1 MNVGF
6 TFSVVSL
13 FYSILLTIIFFSK
26 ERLITLENK
35 VYSWAIIANLIGI
48 ILAISSYFL
57 ILRVD
62 ELPII
67 NIIIAKGYLI
77 YLLSYISILTL
88 YVLLISSNKLKE
100 EKSNYF
106 DKCFNIVFILLL
118 IFSFIIIVLPI
129 YFYHKGNVVYTYGPS
144 ANVVY
149 LISLIYIFVW
159 IIFMLRQYQHLKSK
173 KYLPLFSFI
182 SIGTVVMIIQKLNPG
197 LLLMTA
203 METFVTFLM
212 YFTIENP
219 DIKMIDELTKAKT
232 LVEKNN
238 NDKSI
243 FIFNTTQQIR
253 NPLNMIEQ
261 KTEQILDY
269 NLEEEVKEKILDIRT
284 CEQRISY
291 ILRGVM
297 DVSTI
302 DAKNIKI
309 VNNQYKIGNILTEI
323 KIRAKKEAEK
333 KGLEFRT
340 SIDEG
345 MPEELYGDSIRLKQI
360 INGIVSN
367 AIKYTDKGFVELD
380 VNSIVSFDICRLII
394 SVKDSGIGVNA
405 DKINKL
411 FQSKEDIELD
421 KVEGSDIT
429 LEVAKKMINLIGGTI
444 TVRSEK
450 GRGSEFTIIVDQK
463 IKTEEN
469 KIKDIVDEYKNL
481 NNKKKIMIVTDNEKD
496 KEIYNRF
503 FSKNVILE
511 IAENGEV
518 CLNKIRSGENYDLIL
533 INEKLKKLEA
543 YQIINKLK
551 KLKIQ
556 NNKVIILTDNK
567 DKEKDLITAGYLA
580 LSKDYTKDKFMKK
593 INGFLD
599 INKGL

>member
-35 VYSWAIIANLIGI
+35 VYSWAIIANLIGV

-88 YVLLISSNKLKE
+88 YVLLISSNKPKE
-100 EKSNYF
+100 EKNNYF

-269 NLEEEVKEKILDIRT
+269 NLEEEVKEKVLDIRT

-367 AIKYTDKGFVELD
+367 AIKYTEKGFVELD

-421 KVEGSDIT
+421 KVEESDIT

-444 TVRSEK
+444 TVRSER

-496 KEIYNRF
+496 KEIYNRL

-511 IAENGEV
+511 IAENGES

-533 INEKLKKLEA
+533 INEKLKKLDA

-567 DKEKDLITAGYLA
+567 DKEKNLITAGYLA
-580 LSKDYTKDKFMKK
+580 LSKDYIKDKFMEK
-593 INGFLD
+593 INKFLD

>member
-269 NLEEEVKEKILDIRT
+269 NLEEEVKEKVLDIRT

-291 ILRGVM
+291 ILRGIM

>member
-1 MNVGF
+1 MNELQLPLCAF
-6 TFSVVSL
+6 FFSA
-13 FYSILLTIIFFSK
+13 LLCIVFFSK
-26 ERLITLENK
+26 ERLNLIENK
-35 VYSWAIIANLIGI
+35 LYSVMIVTG
-48 ILAISSYFL
+48 
-57 ILRVD
+57 
-62 ELPII
+62 
-67 NIIIAKGYLI
+67 
-77 YLLSYISILTL
+77 LLDS
-88 YVLLISSNKLKE
+88 
-100 EKSNYF
+100 
-106 DKCFNIVFILLL
+106 
-118 IFSFIIIVLPI
+118 IIIVLERILVISGNINDITPTI
-129 YFYHKGNVVYTYGPS
+129 YLVLQITNKLDFLVLIILTTCAFLYTLLITYPKVKPNINKWIKS
-144 ANVVY
+144 TFLLDAIVY
-149 LISLIYIFVW
+149 LIILFSDVHLITYNNIISVSGSAIVITYVLGGLYLIISMLMAIVNIKRLTRRHIPIMSAIFMFTFLIFVFRNNPY
-159 IIFMLRQYQHLKSK
+159 IMV
-173 KYLPLFSFI
+173 I
-182 SIGTVVMIIQKLNPG
+182 SIIIAFANY
-197 LLLMTA
+197 
-203 METFVTFLM
+203 LM

-219 DIKMIDELTKAKT
+219 DIKMIDELTKAKI

-269 NLEEEVKEKILDIRT
+269 NLEEEVKEKVLDIRT

-367 AIKYTDKGFVELD
+367 AIKYTEKGFVELD

-421 KVEGSDIT
+421 KVEESDIT

-444 TVRSEK
+444 TVRSER

-481 NNKKKIMIVTDNEKD
+481 NNKKKIMIVTDNDADRTSFIKKIGDNVNLIFAMSSQECLEKVRN
-496 KEIYNRF
+496 KEDF
-503 FSKNVILE
+503 
-511 IAENGEV
+511 
-518 CLNKIRSGENYDLIL
+518 DLI
-533 INEKLKKLEA
+533 IIKEKMDKLDALKTIVKLNA
-543 YQIINKLK
+543 IKGFNT
-551 KLKIQ
+551 
-556 NNKVIILTDNK
+556 KVIIMADSVEASKNLK
-567 DKEKDLITAGYLA
+567 MHGYDTILNNISSSE
-580 LSKDYTKDKFMKK
+580 LKK
-593 INGFLD
+593 I
-599 INKGL
+599 IK

>member
-269 NLEEEVKEKILDIRT
+269 NLEEEVKEKVLDIRT

-291 ILRGVM
+291 ILRGIM

-309 VNNQYKIGNILTEI
+309 VSNQYKIGNILTEI

-481 NNKKKIMIVTDNEKD
+481 NNKKKIMIVTDNDAD
-496 KEIYNRF
+496 KTSFIKKIGDDVNLVFAMSGQEC
-503 FSKNVILE
+503 LE
-511 IAENGEV
+511 
-518 CLNKIRSGENYDLIL
+518 KIRNKEDFDLI
-533 INEKLKKLEA
+533 IIKEKMDKLDALKTIAKLDA
-543 YQIINKLK
+543 IKGFNT
-551 KLKIQ
+551 
-556 NNKVIILTDNK
+556 KVIIMADSVETSKKLNMH
-567 DKEKDLITAGYLA
+567 GYDTILNNISSSE
-580 LSKDYTKDKFMKK
+580 LKK
-593 INGFLD
+593 I
-599 INKGL
+599 IK

>member
-88 YVLLISSNKLKE
+88 YVLLISSNKPKE
-100 EKSNYF
+100 EKNNYF

-269 NLEEEVKEKILDIRT
+269 NLEEEVKEKVLDIRT

-367 AIKYTDKGFVELD
+367 AIKYTEKGFVELD

-421 KVEGSDIT
+421 KVEESDIT

-444 TVRSEK
+444 TVRSER

-496 KEIYNRF
+496 KEIYNRL

-511 IAENGEV
+511 IAENGEI

-533 INEKLKKLEA
+533 INEKLKKLDA

-567 DKEKDLITAGYLA
+567 DKEKNLITAGYLA
-580 LSKDYTKDKFMKK
+580 LSKDYIKDKFMEK
-593 INGFLD
+593 INKFLD

>member
-291 ILRGVM
+291 ILRGIM

-367 AIKYTDKGFVELD
+367 AIKYTEKGFVELD

-421 KVEGSDIT
+421 KVEESDIT

-444 TVRSEK
+444 TVRSER

>member
-1 MNVGF
+1 
-6 TFSVVSL
+6 
-13 FYSILLTIIFFSK
+13 
-26 ERLITLENK
+26 
-35 VYSWAIIANLIGI
+35 
-48 ILAISSYFL
+48 
-57 ILRVD
+57 
-62 ELPII
+62 
-67 NIIIAKGYLI
+67 
-77 YLLSYISILTL
+77 
-88 YVLLISSNKLKE
+88 
-100 EKSNYF
+100 
-106 DKCFNIVFILLL
+106 
-118 IFSFIIIVLPI
+118 
-129 YFYHKGNVVYTYGPS
+129 
-144 ANVVY
+144 
-149 LISLIYIFVW
+149 
-159 IIFMLRQYQHLKSK
+159 MLRQYQHLKSK

-253 NPLNMIEQ
+253 NPLNMMEQ

-269 NLEEEVKEKILDIRT
+269 NLEEEVKEKVLDIRT

-367 AIKYTDKGFVELD
+367 AIKYTEKGFVELD

-421 KVEGSDIT
+421 KVEESDIT

-444 TVRSEK
+444 TVRSER

-481 NNKKKIMIVTDNEKD
+481 NNKKKIMIVTDTDADRASFIKKIGD
-496 KEIYNRF
+496 
-503 FSKNVILE
+503 NVNLIFAMSGQE
-511 IAENGEV
+511 
-518 CLNKIRSGENYDLIL
+518 CLKKIRNKEYFDLI
-533 INEKLKKLEA
+533 IIKEKMDKLDALKTIAKLND
-543 YQIINKLK
+543 IKGFNT
-551 KLKIQ
+551 
-556 NNKVIILTDNK
+556 KVIIMTDNVEASK
-567 DKEKDLITAGYLA
+567 NLKIHGYDTILNNISSSE
-580 LSKDYTKDKFMKK
+580 LKK
-593 INGFLD
+593 I
-599 INKGL
+599 IK

>member
-1 MNVGF
+1 MNELQLPLCAF
-6 TFSVVSL
+6 FFSA
-13 FYSILLTIIFFSK
+13 LLCIVFFSK
-26 ERLITLENK
+26 ERLNLIENK
-35 VYSWAIIANLIGI
+35 LYSVMIVTGLLDSIII
-48 ILAISSYFL
+48 ILERILVISGNINDVTPTIYLVLQITNKLDFLVLIILTTCAFLYTLLITYPKVKPNINKWIKSTFLLDAIVYL
-57 ILRVD
+57 IILFSDVY
-62 ELPII
+62 LITYNNIISVSGSAIVITYVLGGLYLIVSMLMAII
-67 NIIIAKGYLI
+67 NIKRLTRRHIPIMSAIFMFTFLIFIFRNNPYIMVISIIIAFA
-77 YLLSYISILTL
+77 
-88 YVLLISSNKLKE
+88 
-100 EKSNYF
+100 NY
-106 DKCFNIVFILLL
+106 
-118 IFSFIIIVLPI
+118 
-129 YFYHKGNVVYTYGPS
+129 
-144 ANVVY
+144 
-149 LISLIYIFVW
+149 
-159 IIFMLRQYQHLKSK
+159 
-173 KYLPLFSFI
+173 
-182 SIGTVVMIIQKLNPG
+182 
-197 LLLMTA
+197 
-203 METFVTFLM
+203 LM

-269 NLEEEVKEKILDIRT
+269 NLEEEVKEKVLDIRT

-291 ILRGVM
+291 ILRGIM

-309 VNNQYKIGNILTEI
+309 VSNQYKIGNILTEI

-481 NNKKKIMIVTDNEKD
+481 NNKKKIMIVTDNDAD
-496 KEIYNRF
+496 KTSFIKKIGDDVNLVFAMSGQEC
-503 FSKNVILE
+503 LE
-511 IAENGEV
+511 
-518 CLNKIRSGENYDLIL
+518 KIRNKEDFDLI
-533 INEKLKKLEA
+533 IIKEKMDKLDALKTIAKLDA
-543 YQIINKLK
+543 IKGFNT
-551 KLKIQ
+551 
-556 NNKVIILTDNK
+556 KVIIMADSVETSKKLNMH
-567 DKEKDLITAGYLA
+567 GYDTILNNISSSE
-580 LSKDYTKDKFMKK
+580 LKK
-593 INGFLD
+593 I
-599 INKGL
+599 IK

>member
-88 YVLLISSNKLKE
+88 YVLLISSNKPKE
-100 EKSNYF
+100 EKNNYF

-269 NLEEEVKEKILDIRT
+269 NLEEEVKEKVLDIRT

-367 AIKYTDKGFVELD
+367 AIKYTEKGFVELD

-421 KVEGSDIT
+421 KVEESDIT

-444 TVRSEK
+444 TVRSER

-481 NNKKKIMIVTDNEKD
+481 NNKKKIMIVTDTDADRASFIKKIGD
-496 KEIYNRF
+496 
-503 FSKNVILE
+503 NVNLIFAMSGQE
-511 IAENGEV
+511 
-518 CLNKIRSGENYDLIL
+518 CLKKIRNKEYFDLI
-533 INEKLKKLEA
+533 IIKEKMDKLDALKTIAKLND
-543 YQIINKLK
+543 IKGFNT
-551 KLKIQ
+551 
-556 NNKVIILTDNK
+556 KVIIMTDNVEASK
-567 DKEKDLITAGYLA
+567 NLKIHGYDTILNNISSSE
-580 LSKDYTKDKFMKK
+580 LKK
-593 INGFLD
+593 I
-599 INKGL
+599 IK

>member
-1 MNVGF
+1 MNELQLPLCAF
-6 TFSVVSL
+6 FFSA
-13 FYSILLTIIFFSK
+13 LLCIVFFSK
-26 ERLITLENK
+26 ERLNLIENK
-35 VYSWAIIANLIGI
+35 LYSVMIVTG
-48 ILAISSYFL
+48 
-57 ILRVD
+57 
-62 ELPII
+62 
-67 NIIIAKGYLI
+67 
-77 YLLSYISILTL
+77 LLDS
-88 YVLLISSNKLKE
+88 
-100 EKSNYF
+100 
-106 DKCFNIVFILLL
+106 
-118 IFSFIIIVLPI
+118 IIIVLERILVISGNINDVTPI
-129 YFYHKGNVVYTYGPS
+129 IYLVLQITNKLDFLVLIILTTCAFLYTLLITYPKVKPNINKWIKS
-144 ANVVY
+144 TFLLDAIVY
-149 LISLIYIFVW
+149 LIILFSDVHLITYNNIISVSGSA
-159 IIFMLRQYQHLKSK
+159 IVITYVLGGLYLIISMLMAIVNIKRLTRRHIPIMSAIFMFIFLIFIFRNNPYIMV
-173 KYLPLFSFI
+173 I
-182 SIGTVVMIIQKLNPG
+182 SIIIAFANY
-197 LLLMTA
+197 
-203 METFVTFLM
+203 LM

-269 NLEEEVKEKILDIRT
+269 NLEEEVKEKVLDIRT

-367 AIKYTDKGFVELD
+367 AIKYTEKGFVELD

-394 SVKDSGIGVNA
+394 AVEDSGIGVNA

-421 KVEGSDIT
+421 KVEESDIT

-444 TVRSEK
+444 TVRSER

-496 KEIYNRF
+496 KEIYNRL

-511 IAENGEV
+511 IAENGEI

-533 INEKLKKLEA
+533 INEKLKKLDA

-567 DKEKDLITAGYLA
+567 DKEKSLITAGYLA
-580 LSKDYTKDKFMKK
+580 LSKDYTKDKFMEK
-593 INGFLD
+593 INKFLD

>member
-1 MNVGF
+1 MNELQLPLCAF
-6 TFSVVSL
+6 FFSA
-13 FYSILLTIIFFSK
+13 LLCIVFFSK
-26 ERLITLENK
+26 ERLNLIENK
-35 VYSWAIIANLIGI
+35 LYSVMIVTG
-48 ILAISSYFL
+48 
-57 ILRVD
+57 
-62 ELPII
+62 
-67 NIIIAKGYLI
+67 
-77 YLLSYISILTL
+77 LLDS
-88 YVLLISSNKLKE
+88 
-100 EKSNYF
+100 
-106 DKCFNIVFILLL
+106 
-118 IFSFIIIVLPI
+118 IIIVLERILVISGNINDVTPI
-129 YFYHKGNVVYTYGPS
+129 IYLVLQITNKLDFLVLIILTTCAFLYTLLITYSKVKPNINKWIKS
-144 ANVVY
+144 TFLLDAIVY
-149 LISLIYIFVW
+149 LIILFSDVHLITYNNIISVSGSA
-159 IIFMLRQYQHLKSK
+159 IVITYVLGGLYLIISMLMAIVNIKRLTRRHIPIMSAIFMFTFLIFIFRNNPYIMV
-173 KYLPLFSFI
+173 I
-182 SIGTVVMIIQKLNPG
+182 SIIIAFANY
-197 LLLMTA
+197 
-203 METFVTFLM
+203 LM

-269 NLEEEVKEKILDIRT
+269 NLEEEVKEKVLDIRT

-367 AIKYTDKGFVELD
+367 AIKYTEKGFVELD

-421 KVEGSDIT
+421 KVEESDIT

-444 TVRSEK
+444 TVRSER

-496 KEIYNRF
+496 KEIYNRL

-511 IAENGEV
+511 IAENGEI

-533 INEKLKKLEA
+533 INEKLKKLDA

-567 DKEKDLITAGYLA
+567 DKEKNLITAGYLA
-580 LSKDYTKDKFMKK
+580 LSKDYTKDKFMEK
-593 INGFLD
+593 INKFLD

>member
-1 MNVGF
+1 MNELQLPLCAF
-6 TFSVVSL
+6 FFSA
-13 FYSILLTIIFFSK
+13 LLCIVFFSK
-26 ERLITLENK
+26 ERLNLIENK
-35 VYSWAIIANLIGI
+35 LYSVMIVTG
-48 ILAISSYFL
+48 
-57 ILRVD
+57 
-62 ELPII
+62 
-67 NIIIAKGYLI
+67 
-77 YLLSYISILTL
+77 LLDS
-88 YVLLISSNKLKE
+88 
-100 EKSNYF
+100 
-106 DKCFNIVFILLL
+106 
-118 IFSFIIIVLPI
+118 IIIVLERILVISGNINDITPTI
-129 YFYHKGNVVYTYGPS
+129 YLVLQITNKLDFLVLIILTTCAFLYTLLITYPKVKPNINKWIKS
-144 ANVVY
+144 TFLLDAIVY
-149 LISLIYIFVW
+149 LIILFSDVHLITYNNIISVSGSAIVITYVLGGLYLIISMLMAIVNIKRLTRRHIPIMSAIFMFTFLIFVFRNNPY
-159 IIFMLRQYQHLKSK
+159 IMV
-173 KYLPLFSFI
+173 I
-182 SIGTVVMIIQKLNPG
+182 SIIIAFANY
-197 LLLMTA
+197 
-203 METFVTFLM
+203 LM

-367 AIKYTDKGFVELD
+367 AIKYTEKGFVELD

-421 KVEGSDIT
+421 KVEESDIT

-444 TVRSEK
+444 TVRSER

-481 NNKKKIMIVTDNEKD
+481 NNKKKIMIVTDNDADRTSFIKKIGDNVNLIFAMSSQECLEKVRN
-496 KEIYNRF
+496 KEDF
-503 FSKNVILE
+503 
-511 IAENGEV
+511 
-518 CLNKIRSGENYDLIL
+518 DLI
-533 INEKLKKLEA
+533 IIKEKMDKLDALKTIVKLNA
-543 YQIINKLK
+543 IKGFNT
-551 KLKIQ
+551 
-556 NNKVIILTDNK
+556 KVIIMADSVEASKNLK
-567 DKEKDLITAGYLA
+567 MHGYDTILNNISSSE
-580 LSKDYTKDKFMKK
+580 LKK
-593 INGFLD
+593 I
-599 INKGL
+599 IK

>member
-1 MNVGF
+1 MNELQLPLCAF
-6 TFSVVSL
+6 FFSA
-13 FYSILLTIIFFSK
+13 LLCIVFFSK
-26 ERLITLENK
+26 ERLNLIENK
-35 VYSWAIIANLIGI
+35 LYSVMIVTGLLDSIII
-48 ILAISSYFL
+48 ILERILVISGNINDVTPTIYLVLQITNKLDFLVLIILTTCAFLYTLLITYPKVKPNINKWIKSTFLLDAIVYL
-57 ILRVD
+57 IILFSDVH
-62 ELPII
+62 LITYNNIISVSGSAIVITYVLGGLYLIISMLMAII
-67 NIIIAKGYLI
+67 NIKRLTRRHIPIMSAIFMFTFLIFIFRNNPYIMVISIIIAFA
-77 YLLSYISILTL
+77 
-88 YVLLISSNKLKE
+88 
-100 EKSNYF
+100 NY
-106 DKCFNIVFILLL
+106 
-118 IFSFIIIVLPI
+118 
-129 YFYHKGNVVYTYGPS
+129 
-144 ANVVY
+144 
-149 LISLIYIFVW
+149 
-159 IIFMLRQYQHLKSK
+159 
-173 KYLPLFSFI
+173 
-182 SIGTVVMIIQKLNPG
+182 
-197 LLLMTA
+197 
-203 METFVTFLM
+203 LM

-269 NLEEEVKEKILDIRT
+269 NLEEEVKEKVLDIRT

-291 ILRGVM
+291 ILRGIM

-444 TVRSEK
+444 TVRSER

-481 NNKKKIMIVTDNEKD
+481 NNKKKIMIVTDNDADRASFIKKIGDDVNLVFAMSGQEC
-496 KEIYNRF
+496 
-503 FSKNVILE
+503 LE
-511 IAENGEV
+511 
-518 CLNKIRSGENYDLIL
+518 KIRNKENFDLI
-533 INEKLKKLEA
+533 IIKEKMDKLDALKTITKLND
-543 YQIINKLK
+543 IKGFST
-551 KLKIQ
+551 
-556 NNKVIILTDNK
+556 KVIIMTDSVETSKKLNMH
-567 DKEKDLITAGYLA
+567 GYDTILNNISSSE
-580 LSKDYTKDKFMKK
+580 LKK
-593 INGFLD
+593 I
-599 INKGL
+599 IK

>member
-1 MNVGF
+1 MNELQLPLCAF
-6 TFSVVSL
+6 FFSA
-13 FYSILLTIIFFSK
+13 LLCIVFFSK
-26 ERLITLENK
+26 ERLNLIENK
-35 VYSWAIIANLIGI
+35 LYSVMIVTG
-48 ILAISSYFL
+48 
-57 ILRVD
+57 
-62 ELPII
+62 
-67 NIIIAKGYLI
+67 
-77 YLLSYISILTL
+77 LLDS
-88 YVLLISSNKLKE
+88 
-100 EKSNYF
+100 
-106 DKCFNIVFILLL
+106 
-118 IFSFIIIVLPI
+118 IIIVLERILVISGNINDVTPI
-129 YFYHKGNVVYTYGPS
+129 IYLVLQITNKLDFLVLIILTTCAFLYTLLITYSKVKPNINKWIKS
-144 ANVVY
+144 TFLLDAIVY
-149 LISLIYIFVW
+149 LIILFSDVHLITYNNIISVSGSA
-159 IIFMLRQYQHLKSK
+159 IVITYVLGGLYLIISMLMAIVNIKRLTRRHIPIMSAIFMFTFLIFIFRNNPYIMV
-173 KYLPLFSFI
+173 I
-182 SIGTVVMIIQKLNPG
+182 SIIIAFANY
-197 LLLMTA
+197 
-203 METFVTFLM
+203 LM

-269 NLEEEVKEKILDIRT
+269 NLEEEVKEKVLDIRT

-367 AIKYTDKGFVELD
+367 AIKYTEKGFVELD

-421 KVEGSDIT
+421 KVEESDIT

-444 TVRSEK
+444 TVRSER

-496 KEIYNRF
+496 KEIYNRL

-511 IAENGEV
+511 IAENGEI

-533 INEKLKKLEA
+533 INEKLKKL
-543 YQIINKLK
+543 
-551 KLKIQ
+551 KIQ

-567 DKEKDLITAGYLA
+567 DKEKNLITAGYLA
-580 LSKDYTKDKFMKK
+580 LSKDYTKDKFMEK
-593 INGFLD
+593 INKFLD

>member
-1 MNVGF
+1 MNELQLPLCAF
-6 TFSVVSL
+6 FFSA
-13 FYSILLTIIFFSK
+13 LLCIVFFSK
-26 ERLITLENK
+26 ERLNLIENK
-35 VYSWAIIANLIGI
+35 LYSVMIVTGLLDSIII
-48 ILAISSYFL
+48 ILERILVISGNINDVTPTIYLVLQITNKLDFLVLIILTTCAFLYTLLITYPKVKPNINKWIKSTFLLDAIVYL
-57 ILRVD
+57 IILFSDVH
-62 ELPII
+62 LITYNNIISVSGSAIVITYVLGGLYLIISMLMAII
-67 NIIIAKGYLI
+67 NIKRLTRRHIPIMSAIFMFTFLIFIFRNNPYIMVISIIIAFA
-77 YLLSYISILTL
+77 
-88 YVLLISSNKLKE
+88 
-100 EKSNYF
+100 NY
-106 DKCFNIVFILLL
+106 
-118 IFSFIIIVLPI
+118 
-129 YFYHKGNVVYTYGPS
+129 
-144 ANVVY
+144 
-149 LISLIYIFVW
+149 
-159 IIFMLRQYQHLKSK
+159 
-173 KYLPLFSFI
+173 
-182 SIGTVVMIIQKLNPG
+182 
-197 LLLMTA
+197 
-203 METFVTFLM
+203 LM

-481 NNKKKIMIVTDNEKD
+481 NNKKKIMIVTDNDADRASFIKKIGDDVNLVFAMSGQEC
-496 KEIYNRF
+496 
-503 FSKNVILE
+503 LE
-511 IAENGEV
+511 
-518 CLNKIRSGENYDLIL
+518 KIRNKENFDLI
-533 INEKLKKLEA
+533 IIKEKMDKLDALKTITKLND
-543 YQIINKLK
+543 IKGFST
-551 KLKIQ
+551 
-556 NNKVIILTDNK
+556 KVIIMTDSVETSKKLNMH
-567 DKEKDLITAGYLA
+567 GYDTILNNISSSE
-580 LSKDYTKDKFMKK
+580 LKK
-593 INGFLD
+593 I
-599 INKGL
+599 IK

>member
-219 DIKMIDELTKAKT
+219 DIKMIDELTKAKI

-269 NLEEEVKEKILDIRT
+269 NLEEEVKEKVLDIRT

-291 ILRGVM
+291 ILRGIM

-367 AIKYTDKGFVELD
+367 AIKYTEKGFVELD

-421 KVEGSDIT
+421 KVEESDIT

-444 TVRSEK
+444 TVRSER

>member
-88 YVLLISSNKLKE
+88 YVLLISSNKPKE
-100 EKSNYF
+100 EKNNYF

-118 IFSFIIIVLPI
+118 IFSFIIIILPI

-269 NLEEEVKEKILDIRT
+269 NLEEEVKEKVLDIRT

-367 AIKYTDKGFVELD
+367 AIKYTEKGFVELD

-421 KVEGSDIT
+421 KVEESDIT

-444 TVRSEK
+444 TVRSER

-481 NNKKKIMIVTDNEKD
+481 NNKKKIMIVTDNDADRASFIKKIGD
-496 KEIYNRF
+496 
-503 FSKNVILE
+503 NVNLIFAMSGQE
-511 IAENGEV
+511 
-518 CLNKIRSGENYDLIL
+518 CLKKIRNKEDFDLI
-533 INEKLKKLEA
+533 IIKEKMDKLDALKTIAKLNA
-543 YQIINKLK
+543 IKGFNT
-551 KLKIQ
+551 
-556 NNKVIILTDNK
+556 KVIIMTDSVEASKNLK
-567 DKEKDLITAGYLA
+567 VHGYDTILNNISSSE
-580 LSKDYTKDKFMKK
+580 LKK
-593 INGFLD
+593 I
-599 INKGL
+599 IK

>member
-269 NLEEEVKEKILDIRT
+269 NLEEEVKEKVLDIRT

-291 ILRGVM
+291 ILRGIM

-444 TVRSEK
+444 TVRSER

>member
-88 YVLLISSNKLKE
+88 YVLLISSNKPKE
-100 EKSNYF
+100 EKNNYF

-269 NLEEEVKEKILDIRT
+269 NLEEEVKEKVLDIRT

-367 AIKYTDKGFVELD
+367 AIKYTEKGFVELD

-411 FQSKEDIELD
+411 FQSKEDIEID
-421 KVEGSDIT
+421 KVEESDIT

-444 TVRSEK
+444 TVRSER

-496 KEIYNRF
+496 KEIYNRL

-511 IAENGEV
+511 IAENGEI

-533 INEKLKKLEA
+533 INEKLKKLDA

-567 DKEKDLITAGYLA
+567 DKEKNLITAGYLA
-580 LSKDYTKDKFMKK
+580 LSKDYIKDKFMEK
-593 INGFLD
+593 INKFLD

>member
-1 MNVGF
+1 MNELQLPLCAF
-6 TFSVVSL
+6 FFSA
-13 FYSILLTIIFFSK
+13 LLCIVFFSK
-26 ERLITLENK
+26 ERLNLIENK
-35 VYSWAIIANLIGI
+35 LYSVMIVTG
-48 ILAISSYFL
+48 
-57 ILRVD
+57 
-62 ELPII
+62 
-67 NIIIAKGYLI
+67 
-77 YLLSYISILTL
+77 LLDS
-88 YVLLISSNKLKE
+88 
-100 EKSNYF
+100 
-106 DKCFNIVFILLL
+106 
-118 IFSFIIIVLPI
+118 IIIVLERILVISGNINDITPTI
-129 YFYHKGNVVYTYGPS
+129 YLVLQITNKLDFLVLIILTTCAFLYTLLITYPKVKPNINKWIKS
-144 ANVVY
+144 TFLLDAIVY
-149 LISLIYIFVW
+149 LIILFSDVHLITYNNIISVSGSAIVITYVLGGLYLIISMLMAIVNIKRLTRRHIPIMSAIFMFTFLIFVFRNNPY
-159 IIFMLRQYQHLKSK
+159 IMV
-173 KYLPLFSFI
+173 I
-182 SIGTVVMIIQKLNPG
+182 SIIIAFANY
-197 LLLMTA
+197 
-203 METFVTFLM
+203 LM

-219 DIKMIDELTKAKT
+219 DIKMIDELTKAKI

-269 NLEEEVKEKILDIRT
+269 NLEEEVKEKVLDIRT

-291 ILRGVM
+291 ILRGIM

-367 AIKYTDKGFVELD
+367 AIKYTEKGFVELD

-421 KVEGSDIT
+421 KVEESDIT

-444 TVRSEK
+444 TVRSER

-481 NNKKKIMIVTDNEKD
+481 NNKKKIMIVTDNDAD
-496 KEIYNRF
+496 KTSFIKKIGDDVNLVFAMSGQEC
-503 FSKNVILE
+503 LE
-511 IAENGEV
+511 
-518 CLNKIRSGENYDLIL
+518 KIRNKEDFDLI
-533 INEKLKKLEA
+533 IIKEKMDKLDALKTIAKLDA
-543 YQIINKLK
+543 IKGFST
-551 KLKIQ
+551 
-556 NNKVIILTDNK
+556 KVIIMADSVETSKKLNMH
-567 DKEKDLITAGYLA
+567 GYDTILNNISSRE
-580 LSKDYTKDKFMKK
+580 LKK
-593 INGFLD
+593 I
-599 INKGL
+599 IK

>member
-35 VYSWAIIANLIGI
+35 VYSWTIIANLIGI
-48 ILAISSYFL
+48 VLAISSYFL

-367 AIKYTDKGFVELD
+367 AIKYTEKGFVELD

-421 KVEGSDIT
+421 KVEESDIT

-444 TVRSEK
+444 TVRSER

-593 INGFLD
+593 INEFLD

>member
-1 MNVGF
+1 MNELQLPLCAF
-6 TFSVVSL
+6 FFSA
-13 FYSILLTIIFFSK
+13 LLCIVFFSK
-26 ERLITLENK
+26 ERLNLIENK
-35 VYSWAIIANLIGI
+35 LYSVMIVTGLLDSIII
-48 ILAISSYFL
+48 ILERILVISGNINDVTPTIYLVLQITNKLDFLVLIILTTCAFLYTLLITYPKVKPNINKWIKSTFLLDAIVYL
-57 ILRVD
+57 IILFSDVH
-62 ELPII
+62 LITYNNIISVSGSAIVITYVLGGLYLIISMLMAII
-67 NIIIAKGYLI
+67 NIKRLTRRHIPIMSAIFMFTFLIFIFRNNPYIMVISIIIAFA
-77 YLLSYISILTL
+77 
-88 YVLLISSNKLKE
+88 
-100 EKSNYF
+100 NY
-106 DKCFNIVFILLL
+106 
-118 IFSFIIIVLPI
+118 
-129 YFYHKGNVVYTYGPS
+129 
-144 ANVVY
+144 
-149 LISLIYIFVW
+149 
-159 IIFMLRQYQHLKSK
+159 
-173 KYLPLFSFI
+173 
-182 SIGTVVMIIQKLNPG
+182 
-197 LLLMTA
+197 
-203 METFVTFLM
+203 LM

-269 NLEEEVKEKILDIRT
+269 NLEEEVKEKVLDIRT

-291 ILRGVM
+291 ILRGIM

-481 NNKKKIMIVTDNEKD
+481 NNKKKIMIVTDNDADRASFIKKIGDDVNLVFAMSGQEC
-496 KEIYNRF
+496 
-503 FSKNVILE
+503 LE
-511 IAENGEV
+511 
-518 CLNKIRSGENYDLIL
+518 KIRNKENFDLI
-533 INEKLKKLEA
+533 IIKEKMDKLDALKTITKLND
-543 YQIINKLK
+543 IKGFST
-551 KLKIQ
+551 
-556 NNKVIILTDNK
+556 KVIIMTDSVETSKKLNMH
-567 DKEKDLITAGYLA
+567 GYDTILNNISSSE
-580 LSKDYTKDKFMKK
+580 LKK
-593 INGFLD
+593 I
-599 INKGL
+599 IK